1 MSEFERLTAYKT
13 SLKTINESIYTAMQ
27 GQADY
32 ISIKNLKVSRV
43 RVFGTVVSK
52 TMAQDLSYAFLT
64 IDDST
69 DTMSISSRK
78 DFKTGETNV
87 LLFEKVMPGDIVEI
101 IGRVNEW
108 EGKRK
113 INAEIIKTIYEPNH
127 WLYHQYELL
136 LSKEKVER
144 IKEKKE
150 QGIST
155 GVEIK
160 KEKNPEE
167 IILAII
173 KENDIGK
180 GTSLALIHNMSKL
193 SEKDMQEA
201 LKNLL
206 NDSAIYEPTKHNYKV
221 LDE

>member
-1 MSEFERLTAYKT
+1 MSDFERLTAYKAT
-13 SLKTINESIYTAMQ
+13 LKTLNEAAYTAMQ

-32 ISIKNLKVSRV
+32 VSIKNLKVSRV

-69 DTMSISSRK
+69 GTMSISSRK

-87 LLFEKVMPGDIVEI
+87 AMFEKIMPGDIVEV
-101 IGRVNEW
+101 IGRINEW

-113 INAEIIKTIYEPNH
+113 INAEIIKTILDPNH

-144 IKEKKE
+144 ITEKKE
-150 QGIST
+150 EGIST
-155 GVEIK
+155 GVEISK
-160 KEKNPEE
+160 TIPPEAL
-167 IILAII
+167 ILTII

-180 GTSLALIHNMSKL
+180 GTSLALIMNISKL
-193 SEKDMQEA
+193 QEKHVEEA

>member
-1 MSEFERLTAYKT
+1 MSEFERLTAYK
-13 SLKTINESIYTAMQ
+13 SDLKTLNEAPYTSVQ
-27 GQADY
+27 GESDY
-32 ISIKNLKVSRV
+32 LSLKNLKISRV

-52 TMAQDLSYAFLT
+52 TIAQDLTYAFLT

-78 DFKTGETNV
+78 DFNTGKTNIE
-87 LLFEKVMPGDIVEI
+87 LFEKIMPGDNVEV
-101 IGRVNEW
+101 IGRINEW

-113 INAEIIKTIYEPNH
+113 ISAEMIKKIIDPNH
-127 WLYHQYELL
+127 WLYHKYELA
-136 LSKEKVER
+136 LSKEKIER

-160 KEKNPEE
+160 KDENPNDA
-167 IILAII
+167 ILKII
-173 KENDIGK
+173 KENDVGK
-180 GTSLALIHNMSKL
+180 GTSLALINNLSRLSKKQVEE
-193 SEKDMQEA
+193 S

>member
-1 MSEFERLTAYKT
+1 MSEFERLTAYK
-13 SLKTINESIYTAMQ
+13 SDLKTLNEAPYTSVQ
-27 GQADY
+27 GEADY
-32 ISIKNLKVSRV
+32 LSLKNLKISRV

-52 TMAQDLSYAFLT
+52 TIAQDLTYAFLT

-78 DFKTGETNV
+78 DFNTGKTNIE
-87 LLFEKVMPGDIVEI
+87 LFEKIMPGDNVEV
-101 IGRVNEW
+101 IGRINEW

-113 INAEIIKTIYEPNH
+113 ISAEMIKKIIDPNH
-127 WLYHQYELL
+127 WLYHKYELA
-136 LSKEKVER
+136 LSKEKIER

-160 KEKNPEE
+160 KDENPNDA
-167 IILAII
+167 ILKII
-173 KENDIGK
+173 KENDVGK
-180 GTSLALIHNMSKL
+180 GTSLALINNLSRLSKKQVEE
-193 SEKDMQEA
+193 S

>member
-1 MSEFERLTAYKT
+1 MSDFERLTAYKAT
-13 SLKTINESIYTAMQ
+13 LKTLNEAEYTAMQ

-32 ISIKNLKVSRV
+32 VSIKNLKVSRV

-52 TMAQDLSYAFLT
+52 TMAQDLAYAFLT

-87 LLFEKVMPGDIVEI
+87 AMFEKIMPGDIVEV
-101 IGRVNEW
+101 IGRINEW

-113 INAEIIKTIYEPNH
+113 INAEIIKTILDPNH

-144 IKEKKE
+144 ITEKKE
-150 QGIST
+150 EGIST
-155 GVEIK
+155 GVEISK
-160 KEKNPEE
+160 TIPPEAL
-167 IILAII
+167 ILTII

-180 GTSLALIHNMSKL
+180 GTSLALIMNISKL
-193 SEKDMQEA
+193 QEKHVEEA

>member
-1 MSEFERLTAYKT
+1 MSDFERLTAYKAT
-13 SLKTINESIYTAMQ
+13 LKTLNEAAYTAMQ

-32 ISIKNLKVSRV
+32 VSIKNLKVSRV

-69 DTMSISSRK
+69 GTMSISSRK

-87 LLFEKVMPGDIVEI
+87 SMFEKIMPGDIVEV
-101 IGRVNEW
+101 IGRINEW

-113 INAEIIKTIYEPNH
+113 INAEIIKTILDPNH

-144 IKEKKE
+144 ITEKKE
-150 QGIST
+150 EGIST
-155 GVEIK
+155 GVEISK
-160 KEKNPEE
+160 TIPPETL
-167 IILAII
+167 ILTII

-180 GTSLALIHNMSKL
+180 GTSLALIMNISKL
-193 SEKDMQEA
+193 QEKHVEEA

>member
-13 SLKTINESIYTAMQ
+13 TLKTVNEAPYNKVE
-27 GQADY
+27 GGADY
-32 ISIKNLKVSRV
+32 LSVNNLKIGRV

-52 TMAQDLSYAFLT
+52 TVAQDLSYAFLT

-69 DTMSISSRK
+69 DTLSISSKK

-87 LLFEKVMPGDIVEI
+87 ALFEKIMPGDIVEVV
-101 IGRVNEW
+101 GRVNEW

-113 INAEIIKTIYEPNH
+113 INAEIIKTLLDPNH
-127 WLYHQYELL
+127 WLYHQYELS

-144 IKEKKE
+144 ITEKKE

-160 KEKNPEE
+160 KEQKPEE
-167 IILAII
+167 LILKII

-180 GTSLALIHNMSKL
+180 GTSLALINNMSKL
-193 SEKDMQEA
+193 SKKEVEDA

-206 NDSAIYEPTKHNYKV
+206 NDSAIYEPTKHNYKI

>member
-13 SLKTINESIYTAMQ
+13 TLKNINESDYTHIE

-32 ISIKNLKVSRV
+32 VSMKNLKISRV

-52 TMAQDLSYAFLT
+52 TIAEDLAYAFLT

-69 DTMSISSRK
+69 DTISISSRK

-87 LLFEKVMPGDIVEI
+87 PIFEKVMPGDIIEV
-101 IGRVNEW
+101 IGRINEW

-113 INAEIIKTIYEPNH
+113 INAEIIKTIFDPNH
-127 WLYHQYELL
+127 WLYHEYELL

-144 IKEKKE
+144 IKETKE
-150 QGIST
+150 EGIST

-160 KEKNPEE
+160 IEKNSDEL
-167 IILAII
+167 ILGII

-180 GTSLALIHNMSKL
+180 GTSLALINNMSKL
-193 SEKDMQEA
+193 KENQVQEA

>member
-1 MSEFERLTAYKT
+1 MSDFERLTAYKT
-13 SLKTINESIYTAMQ
+13 TLKTINEAEYTAMQ

-32 ISIKNLKVSRV
+32 VSIKNLKVSRV

-52 TMAQDLSYAFLT
+52 TVAEDLAYAFIT

-87 LLFEKVMPGDIVEI
+87 VMFEKIMPGDIIEV
-101 IGRVNEW
+101 IGRINEW

-113 INAEIIKTIYEPNH
+113 INAEIIKTIFDPNH

-150 QGIST
+150 EGVST
-155 GVEIK
+155 GVEISK
-160 KEKNPEE
+160 TIPPEAL
-167 IILAII
+167 ILTII

-180 GTSLALIHNMSKL
+180 GTSLALIMNMSKL
-193 SEKDMQEA
+193 QEKHVEEA

>member
-13 SLKTINESIYTAMQ
+13 TLKALNEAAYTAMQ

-32 ISIKNLKVSRV
+32 VSVKNLKVSRV

-52 TMAQDLSYAFLT
+52 TMAQDLAYAFLT

-87 LLFEKVMPGDIVEI
+87 LLFEKIMPGDIVEV
-101 IGRVNEW
+101 IGRINEW

-113 INAEIIKTIYEPNH
+113 INAEIIKQIFDPNH

-150 QGIST
+150 EGIST

-160 KEKNPEE
+160 KQKTPEE
-167 IILAII
+167 LILEII

-180 GTSLALIHNMSKL
+180 GTSLALIKNISKL
-193 SEKDMQEA
+193 SEKDVEES

>member
-1 MSEFERLTAYKT
+1 MSDFERLTAYKT
-13 SLKTINESIYTAMQ
+13 TLKTINEADYTAVQ

-32 ISIKNLKVSRV
+32 ISVKDLKVSRV

-52 TMAQDLSYAFLT
+52 TIAEDLAYAFLT

-69 DTMSISSRK
+69 DTISVSSRK

-87 LLFEKVMPGDIVEI
+87 LLFEKIMPGDIVEV

-113 INAEIIKTIYEPNH
+113 INAEIIKAIFDPNH
-127 WLYHQYELL
+127 WLCHNYELL
-136 LSKEKVER
+136 LTKEKAER
-144 IKEKKE
+144 IMEKKE
-150 QGIST
+150 DGIST

-160 KEKNPEE
+160 KEKSSEE
-167 IILAII
+167 LILGII

-180 GTSLALIHNMSKL
+180 GTSLALIINMSKL
-193 SEKDMQEA
+193 QEKQAEDA